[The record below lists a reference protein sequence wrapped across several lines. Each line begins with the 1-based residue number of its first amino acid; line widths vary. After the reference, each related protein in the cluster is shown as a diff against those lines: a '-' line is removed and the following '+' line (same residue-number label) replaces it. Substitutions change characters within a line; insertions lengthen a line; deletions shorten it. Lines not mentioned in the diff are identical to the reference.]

1 MCIFFSP
8 KTGQTPEAQ
17 GLSND
22 SGFGHSNDG
31 DSLSITYKDIE
42 ENIYDDPTSCQLPK
56 DYGSYTKRADEGNNF
71 IVVLLPSLT
80 FSTPYILLVS
90 YIPSLTFSTPYILL
104 VSYIPS
110 LTFST
115 PYILLVSGNSM
126 DTTINK
132 THRQDITEMLWKV
145 V

>member
-1 MCIFFSP
+1 MSKSAFFFSP

-104 VSYIPS
+104 VS
-110 LTFST
+110 
-115 PYILLVSGNSM
+115 GNSM